1 MPCVDKGKFEQL
13 ILIENMISNEEKQKI
28 VLELSKRINSGEI
41 KCPMCGN
48 KHFIIA
54 DGYFNTIMQD
64 SLNGIVLGGP
74 SIPSIPIICNRCG
87 FISSHALG
95 ILGLLPKQTGN
106 DQKGGG
112 NGK

>member
-1 MPCVDKGKFEQL
+1 
-13 ILIENMISNEEKQKI
+13 MISKEEKEEI
-28 VLELSKRINSGEI
+28 ISKLNDRINSGDV

-48 KHFIIA
+48 KNFIIA
-54 DGYFNTIMQD
+54 DGYFNSIMQD
-64 SLNGIVLGGP
+64 SLNELALAGP

-95 ILGLLPKQTGN
+95 ILGLLPKQTEEI
-106 DQKGGG
+106 QKGGE

>member
-1 MPCVDKGKFEQL
+1 
-13 ILIENMISNEEKQKI
+13 MISNEEKQKI
-28 VLELSKRINSGEI
+28 VVELNKRINSGEI

-54 DGYFNTIMQD
+54 DGYFNSIMQD
-64 SLNGIVLGGP
+64 NLNNIALGGP
-74 SIPSIPIICNRCG
+74 SIPSIAIVCSKCG

-95 ILGLLPKQTGN
+95 VLGLLPKQTEES
-106 DQKGGG
+106 QKGGE

>member
-1 MPCVDKGKFEQL
+1 
-13 ILIENMISNEEKQKI
+13 MISKEEKQKI
-28 VLELSKRINSGEI
+28 ILELNNRINFGDI

-54 DGYFNTIMQD
+54 DGYFNSIMQD

-74 SIPSIPIICNRCG
+74 SIPSIAIVCNKCG

-95 ILGLLPKQTGN
+95 VLALLPKQN
-106 DQKGGG
+106 EDSQKGGE
-112 NGK
+112 NG

>member
-1 MPCVDKGKFEQL
+1 
-13 ILIENMISNEEKQKI
+13 MISNEEKQKI
-28 VLELSKRINSGEI
+28 VVELNKRINSGEI

-54 DGYFNTIMQD
+54 DGYFNSIMQD
-64 SLNGIVLGGP
+64 NLNYIALGGS
-74 SIPSIPIICNRCG
+74 SIPSIAIVCNKCG

-95 ILGLLPKQTGN
+95 VLGLLPKQTEES
-106 DQKGGG
+106 QKGGE

>member
-1 MPCVDKGKFEQL
+1 
-13 ILIENMISNEEKQKI
+13 MISKEDKQKI
-28 VLELSKRINSGEI
+28 ISELNNRINSGDI

-54 DGYFNTIMQD
+54 DGYYNSILQD
-64 SLNGIVLGGP
+64 NLNGIVLGGP

-95 ILGLLPKQTGN
+95 ILGLLPKQN
-106 DQKGGG
+106 DESQKGGG
-112 NGK
+112 NGE

>member
-1 MPCVDKGKFEQL
+1 
-13 ILIENMISNEEKQKI
+13 MISNEEKQKI
-28 VLELSKRINSGEI
+28 VVELNKRINSGEI

-54 DGYFNTIMQD
+54 DGYFNSIMQD
-64 SLNGIVLGGP
+64 DLNNLVLGGP
-74 SIPSIPIICNRCG
+74 SIPSIAIVCNKCG

-95 ILGLLPKQTGN
+95 VLGLLPKQTEES
-106 DQKGGG
+106 QKGGE

>member
-1 MPCVDKGKFEQL
+1 
-13 ILIENMISNEEKQKI
+13 MISNEEKQKI
-28 VLELSKRINSGEI
+28 VLELNNRINFGDI

-54 DGYFNTIMQD
+54 DGYFNSIMQD
-64 SLNGIVLGGP
+64 SLNSLALGSP
-74 SIPSIPIICNRCG
+74 SIPSIPIICKRCG

-95 ILGLLPKQTGN
+95 ILGLLPKQTEES
-106 DQKGGG
+106 QKGGE

>member
-1 MPCVDKGKFEQL
+1 
-13 ILIENMISNEEKQKI
+13 MISNEEKQKI
-28 VLELSKRINSGEI
+28 VLELNNRINSGDI

-54 DGYFNTIMQD
+54 DGYFNTPMQD
-64 SLNGIVLGGP
+64 NLNGLEIGGP

-95 ILGLLPKQTGN
+95 ILGLLPKQSKES
-106 DQKGGG
+106 QKGGE

>member
-1 MPCVDKGKFEQL
+1 
-13 ILIENMISNEEKQKI
+13 MISNEEKQRI
-28 VLELSKRINSGEI
+28 ISELNNRINSGDI

-54 DGYFNTIMQD
+54 DGYFNTMMQD
-64 SLNGIVLGGP
+64 RLNGIVLGGPSIP

-95 ILGLLPKQTGN
+95 ILGLLPPKTGDN
-106 DQKGGG
+106 QKGGE

>member
-1 MPCVDKGKFEQL
+1 
-13 ILIENMISNEEKQKI
+13 MISNEEKQRI
-28 VLELSKRINSGEI
+28 ISELNNRINSGDI

-54 DGYFNTIMQD
+54 DGYFNSIMQD

-74 SIPSIPIICNRCG
+74 SIPSIAIVCSKCG

-95 ILGLLPKQTGN
+95 VLGLLPKPN
-106 DQKGGG
+106 ENSQKGDE

>member
-1 MPCVDKGKFEQL
+1 
-13 ILIENMISNEEKQKI
+13 MISKEEKQKI
-28 VLELSKRINSGEI
+28 ISELNNRINSGNL

-48 KHFIIA
+48 NHFIIA
-54 DGYFNTIMQD
+54 DGYFNTPMQD
-64 SLNGIVLGGP
+64 NLNGLEIGGP

-95 ILGLLPKQTGN
+95 ILGLLPPKTGDN
-106 DQKGGG
+106 QKGGE

>member
-1 MPCVDKGKFEQL
+1 
-13 ILIENMISNEEKQKI
+13 MINKEEKQTI
-28 VLELSKRINSGEI
+28 VSKLNNRINSGDI

-54 DGYFNTIMQD
+54 DGYFNTPMQD
-64 SLNGIVLGGP
+64 NLNGIKIGGQ
-74 SIPSIPIICNRCG
+74 SIPSIAIVCNNCG

-95 ILGLLPKQTGN
+95 ILGLLPKQTG
-106 DQKGGG
+106 DSQKGGD

>member
-1 MPCVDKGKFEQL
+1 
-13 ILIENMISNEEKQKI
+13 MISNEEKLRI
-28 VLELSKRINSGEI
+28 VLELNNRINSGDI

-54 DGYFNTIMQD
+54 DGYFNTPLQD
-64 SLNGIVLGGP
+64 NFNGIKIGGP
-74 SIPSIPIICNRCG
+74 SIPSIPIICNKCG

-95 ILGLLPKQTGN
+95 ILGLLPNQSKESL
-106 DQKGGG
+106 KGGE

>member
-1 MPCVDKGKFEQL
+1 
-13 ILIENMISNEEKQKI
+13 MISKEEKQKI
-28 VLELSKRINSGEI
+28 VLELNNRINFGDI

-54 DGYFNTIMQD
+54 DGYFNSIMQD

-74 SIPSIPIICNRCG
+74 SIPSIAIVCNKCG

-95 ILGLLPKQTGN
+95 VLGLLPKQNG
-106 DQKGGG
+106 DSQKGGE
-112 NGK
+112 NG